1 MFFFFLFFQRNSLSK
16 NEKKAKIF
24 KQCTKHYIECKQKIK
39 LKYSSTQNFSPL
51 QPISVKLLRCLII
64 NSCKLLY
71 ICIYQWR
78 FQLPSLYTKY
88 VKINAH
94 IPSSTFSS
102 SSSFLFFFF
111 FFEFEMFIFIYWIL
125 FLLGFPANLGFC
137 IIMVFFFPR
146 FQLFH

>member
-102 SSSFLFFFF
+102 SSSFLFFFSF
-111 FFEFEMFIFIYWIL
+111 LSLRCL
-125 FLLGFPANLGFC
+125 FLSIEFYFC
-137 IIMVFFFPR
+137 WVFQQILDFV
-146 FQLFH
+146 